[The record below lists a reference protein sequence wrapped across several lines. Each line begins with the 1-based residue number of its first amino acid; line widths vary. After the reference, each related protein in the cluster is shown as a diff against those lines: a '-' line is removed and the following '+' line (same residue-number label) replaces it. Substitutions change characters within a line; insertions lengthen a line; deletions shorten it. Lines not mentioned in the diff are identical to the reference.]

1 MYILYTAYFAVS
13 GSNTLFSDTFSDKHK
28 DYSQAN
34 LENYKATY
42 TRIAAWPK
50 YPIESNN
57 STLPQQ

>member
-42 TRIAAWPK
+42 TRIAA
-50 YPIESNN
+50 
-57 STLPQQ
+57 